1 LHAFSATKQCCL
13 NVGMQLNARPY
24 VECASCMLHVQ
35 VLKFETSRQPQCL
48 GGSVFGYNDAYKQ
61 LHSFLRRWRAAK
73 PPPCKPL
80 PPQHQ
85 SSIAPLGSPLTQ
97 QINAHMS
104 MDHPEVAT
112 AADFGSQQWS
122 DRLAGEP
129 FEEGLNNGDQDRG
142 SNTAACTA
150 PYIVSVDVSRAFDN
164 IDAGM
169 LLGIIEPLLRSPE
182 YLIIKYSEV
191 CPVSDLH
198 CCRQKQLHAQVK
210 ELNMYLC

>member
-1 LHAFSATKQCCL
+1 
-13 NVGMQLNARPY
+13 
-24 VECASCMLHVQ
+24 
-35 VLKFETSRQPQCL
+35 
-48 GGSVFGYNDAYKQ
+48 
-61 LHSFLRRWRAAK
+61 
-73 PPPCKPL
+73 
-80 PPQHQ
+80 
-85 SSIAPLGSPLTQ
+85 
-97 QINAHMS
+97 
-104 MDHPEVAT
+104 MDFPEVAT

-122 DRLAGEP
+122 DGLAREP
-129 FEEGLNNGDQDRG
+129 FEAHANNVDEVRD
-142 SNTAACTA
+142 SSSAACTA

-191 CPVSDLH
+191 CSLSDLH